1 MPRAG
6 VELTEIAERDGGAKL
21 IEVELLDESRK
32 EGAEGVDGQAA
43 AERCCCVSEE

>member
-6 VELTEIAERDGGAKL
+6 VKLTGTGERGKGAK
-21 IEVELLDESRK
+21 VMADELLDGSRK

-43 AERCCCVSEE
+43 AERYCCCE